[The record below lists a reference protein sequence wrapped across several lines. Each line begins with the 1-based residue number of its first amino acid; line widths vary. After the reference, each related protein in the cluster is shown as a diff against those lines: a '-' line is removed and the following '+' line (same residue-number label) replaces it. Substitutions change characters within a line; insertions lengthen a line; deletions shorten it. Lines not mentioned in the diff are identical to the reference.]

1 MTDDSDPG
9 AAVLCART
17 ADVGAPLLGSTRKHC
32 ARCGAEVY
40 VSAAHTDQ
48 MTRRHGE
55 NITYI
60 CLPCGPPAGHEVTIH
75 PVSVIELRQLGMTDD
90 EIIVRMAAC
99 LVLGTVEEGAV
110 RRLTEEIA
118 AHPFGERALQVAAT
132 MVDVRKF
139 VARVPSAN

>member
-1 MTDDSDPG
+1 MTDDLG
-9 AAVLCART
+9 VALLCART
-17 ADVGAPLLGSTRKHC
+17 ADVGAPIPGSTREHC

-40 VSAAHTDQ
+40 VSAAHIAQ
-48 MTRRHGE
+48 MTRLHGE

-60 CLPCGPPAGHEVTIH
+60 CMPCGPPAGHEVTIH
-75 PVSVIELRQLGMTDD
+75 PAAVIELRQLGMTDD
-90 EIIVRMAAC
+90 EIVVRMAAC
-99 LVLGTVEEGAV
+99 MILGTVEIDSV
-110 RRLTEEIA
+110 KRLTEEIA